1 MLRSFILA
9 VPALLSALT
18 LGIGTAQADSNW
30 PCWRGPQQDGH
41 TAETDLPVKW
51 SGENLRWKTPLPGIG
66 QSSPIIWGDRIF
78 LTAALEKGK
87 QRLVFCVDRKSGK
100 IEWQNTA
107 WKGEPEKSHVM
118 NGWASASCVTD
129 GQIVVAFF
137 GIGGIHAYTLDGKPL
152 WSRDLGKFEGPWGTA
167 ACPIM
172 VDNLVIQNCDSDTD
186 ACLVALDKKTGQEVW
201 RTKRRDYRGW
211 STPVVIGSGQRRE
224 LVLNG
229 HEGVQAYDPVTG
241 KDLWFCKSTVGRG
254 EPTPTPAGKGLFIIN
269 GLKGGDVYLVRP
281 GGRGDVTSTHMAW
294 STPRKGARDTPSPIV
309 VGDYIIATDMEGV
322 FTCYSA
328 ADGHVYWKER
338 LEGKYSGCP
347 FAAAGLVYFMN
358 EDGKT
363 FVIKPGPKLDVIA
376 ENSLPASK
384 DEIFRASLTPCDGQ
398 LFARS
403 TTVLYCIGK
412 QVTDRP

>member
-1 MLRSFILA
+1 MQARFLLLGAILLVSLSNPTA
-9 VPALLSALT
+9 VPGAT
-18 LGIGTAQADSNW
+18 NW
-30 PCWRGPQQDGH
+30 PQWRGPREDGH
-41 TAETDLPVKW
+41 SSETGLPVKW
-51 SGENLRWKTPLPGIG
+51 SAENVAWKTQLPGIG

-78 LTAALEKGK
+78 LTSALEKGK
-87 QRLVFCVDRKSGK
+87 ERLVFCVDRKSGK
-100 IEWQNTA
+100 IVWQQSA
-107 WKGEPEKSHVM
+107 WKGQPEKSHVM

-129 GQIVVAFF
+129 GEIVAAFF
-137 GIGGIHAYTLDGKPL
+137 WIGGIHAFTVDGKPL
-152 WSRDLGKFEGPWGTA
+152 WSRDLGKFESPWGVA

-172 VDNLVIQNCDSDTD
+172 VDNLIIQNCDADTD
-186 ACLVALDKKTGQEVW
+186 ACLVALDKKTGKEVW

-211 STPVVIGSGQRRE
+211 STPIVIGTGQRRE

-229 HEGVQAYDPVTG
+229 HEGVQAYDPATG

-309 VGDYIIATDMEGV
+309 IGDYIIATDMEGV

-328 ADGHVYWKER
+328 ADGHIYWKER
-338 LEGKYSGCP
+338 LEGKYSGSP
-347 FAAAGLVYFMN
+347 IAAGGLAYFLN
-358 EDGKT
+358 EEGKT
-363 FVIKPGPKLDVIA
+363 MVIKPGPKLELIA
-376 ENSLPASK
+376 ENPLPAAK

-403 TTVLYCIGK
+403 TTILYCIGK
-412 QVTDRP
+412 